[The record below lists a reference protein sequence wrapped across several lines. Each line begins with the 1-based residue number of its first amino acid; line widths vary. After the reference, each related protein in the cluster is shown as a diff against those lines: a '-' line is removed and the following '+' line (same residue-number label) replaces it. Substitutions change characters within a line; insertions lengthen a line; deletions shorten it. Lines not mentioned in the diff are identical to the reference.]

1 MALPM
6 AMRMQPGAA
15 AMMPQA
21 QPVVA
26 PMPSKNEADAVG
38 LRTGQQLA
46 NAIIEAHQKALSARR
61 SADLLCEKYLLHI
74 DGSGDFQWADILDGS
89 RVDIPRLVSGYRKT
103 ENLLRIIVDN
113 AVAHHTTIDLKFFAQ
128 SSPDR
133 QARDKALV
141 DTLWINDLAHKQDFN
156 GLFAE
161 ALYMAMATG
170 FCPVHA
176 YWREDATMDWTDPV
190 AYGRDEAAPQA
201 GDLQQGMIDAWVGNP
216 FATVFDVSAKRSS
229 VRWMS
234 YERLLPA
241 DLVRETFAHIQGVD
255 RLEGSNKIPSAATF
269 QRIARQW
276 MLGGL
281 GLHGSP
287 VINER
292 RGGEEL
298 ITVVCRE
305 TAPYADSRYGAAGR
319 LQIIAVPG
327 DIDMRRQSKTIAG
340 CLVLADQPLPGA
352 DWSWENF
359 YSHHRGNAI
368 EGKPWV
374 GDIDELQVS
383 LNIARSKRWEYIQK
397 MIDAPIVTP
406 GGAIAEDFT
415 NLDGYSLL
423 ELEPSLATWR
433 PQVMEWPQGALQA
446 LDKEIEELRRAMYTL
461 GGYQAAS
468 RGESLGSRT
477 AAKTVM
483 ALQTADST
491 IHGPVNLRF
500 QRSACNFAGRCH
512 SQFKMYGDVPWLVS
526 MTGDD
531 VAYLAAPYIDATQL
545 SDTPPKY
552 RLVNAFGSSPEGRA
566 QEVLTLIA
574 MRGADGQPF
583 MSTEEG
589 RRQYPDQSIFDTAG
603 DPTHVKRRRAKTI
616 ATGMH
621 QMAVDFRRESGF
633 TETAPNH
640 PWVAQAAQ
648 AIFMAAEAQWPR
660 LRDDLLDAHIAAYS
674 EITQDETADPIAKV
688 AIGQRLDLYYQWQ
701 AQMAKI
707 PVAGAPG
714 APGAPGATPAPG
726 GQPADRR
733 AVAAEMQG
741 GEEAEMRGQR

>member
-1 MALPM
+1 M
-6 AMRMQPGAA
+6 A
-15 AMMPQA
+15 AMSPTSA
-21 QPVVA
+21 PVVS
-26 PMPSKNEADAVG
+26 PMPSQNEADAAG
-38 LRTGQQLA
+38 RMSARSLA
-46 NAIIEAHQKALSARR
+46 NTIIEGHQKALSARR
-61 SADLLCEKYLLHI
+61 AHDLLWEKYLLHI

-89 RVDIPRLVSGYRKT
+89 RVEIPRLVSGYRKT

-113 AVAHHTTIDLKFFAQ
+113 AVAHHTTIDLMFFAG
-128 SSPDR
+128 SAPDR
-133 QARDKALV
+133 QARDKALL

-156 GLFAE
+156 GIFAE

-176 YWREDATMDWTDPV
+176 YWREDATMDWTEGIS
-190 AYGRDEAAPQA
+190 YGRDEAVPQA
-201 GDLQQGMIDAWVGNP
+201 VELQQGMIDVWVGNP
-216 FATVFDVSAKRSS
+216 LATVHDISAKRGS
-229 VRWMS
+229 VRWAS

-241 DLVRETFAHIQGVD
+241 DLVRETFAHIPGVD
-255 RLEGSNKIPSAATF
+255 TLEGSSKIPSASTF
-269 QRIARQW
+269 QQIARKW
-276 MLGGL
+276 MMGGL

-292 RGGEEL
+292 RGDEEL
-298 ITVVCRE
+298 ITVICRE

-319 LQIIAVPG
+319 LQIVAVPG
-327 DIDMRRQSKTIAG
+327 DIDLRRQSKTIAG
-340 CLVLADQPLPGA
+340 GLLLADQPLPGG

-359 YSHHRGNAI
+359 YSHHRGNSI
-368 EGKPWV
+368 EGKPWIA
-374 GDIDELQVS
+374 DIDELQVS

-433 PQVMEWPQGALQA
+433 PKVMEWPQGALQA
-446 LDKEIEELRRAMYTL
+446 LDKEIDELRSAMYTM

-477 AAKTVM
+477 AAKTIM
-483 ALQTADST
+483 ALQTADSS
-491 IHGPVNLRF
+491 IHGPVNARF

-566 QEVLTLIA
+566 QEVLTLIGT
-574 MRGADGQPF
+574 RGADGQPF

-616 ATGMH
+616 AAGMH
-621 QMAVDFRRESGF
+621 QLAVDLRRETGF

-640 PWVAQAAQ
+640 PWIAQAAQ
-648 AIFMAAEAQWPR
+648 QIFMAAEGKWPR
-660 LRDDLLDAHIAAYS
+660 LRDDLLDAHVSAYS
-674 EITQDETADPIAKV
+674 EITQDETADPIARAAV
-688 AIGQRLDLYYQWQ
+688 SLRLDQYYAWQ
-701 AQMAKI
+701 AQMAQI
-707 PVAGAPG
+707 PVAGGQPG
-714 APGAPGATPAPG
+714 APVGSPPPG
-726 GQPADRR
+726 GQAADKQ

-741 GEEAEMRGQR
+741 GAEAEMRTQ